1 MAEAYNSRI
10 NFKEIVFANSPQYLS
25 LEHLPDGAVGKANSI
40 SAEVYVWVGDKGSVP
55 GSPTYTL
62 NQKASTITAG
72 FDNTF
77 AVFEVAGYIKEV
89 IEQIPVSSNYN
100 TKAAVWFKIKAIAD
114 TSATYY
120 DSGVF
125 LATLGYGDYT
135 AGANPGVATAAD
147 LSKVMFGV
155 PERFKTTSNI
165 GNRYSFYVGED
176 STLVSVEK
184 VGETALTPTVGST
197 LSNRQFF
204 SLDTPTLNPVGD
216 ESGVVKLVYNT
227 SAIKNYYFESYSMK
241 NQGVEVA
248 YFDRYGVQVS
258 MQFMGR
264 ADDSFTL
271 KRKTYTNILV
281 NRTTIYDPSEH
292 NKKTFNIQRQKS
304 VTVNTGLIESGQV
317 EQLKDILNSYKVW
330 FINSDG
336 DFIPVSVKDTNFNP
350 KSDIYD
356 KLHDYT
362 FNFEVA
368 NPDINQVT

>member
-40 SAEVYVWVGDKGSVP
+40 SAEVYVWVGDKGSIP

-165 GNRYSFYVGED
+165 GNRYSFYIGED
-176 STLVSVEK
+176 SNLVSVEK

-204 SLDTPTLNPVGD
+204 SIDNPTLNPVGD

-241 NQGVEVA
+241 SQGVEVV

-304 VTVNTGLIESGQV
+304 VSVNTGLIEAGQV

>member
-40 SAEVYVWVGDKGSVP
+40 SAEVYVWVGDKGSIP

-165 GNRYSFYVGED
+165 GNRYSFYIGED
-176 STLVSVEK
+176 SNLVSVEK

-204 SLDTPTLNPVGD
+204 SMDTPTLNPVGD

-241 NQGVEVA
+241 SQGVEVV

-304 VTVNTGLIESGQV
+304 VSVNTGLIEAGQV

>member
-165 GNRYSFYVGED
+165 GNRYSFYIGED
-176 STLVSVEK
+176 SNLVSVEK

-197 LSNRQFF
+197 LSNRQFL
-204 SLDTPTLNPVGD
+204 SIDNPTLNPVGD
-216 ESGVVKLVYNT
+216 ESGVIKLVYNT

-304 VTVNTGLIESGQV
+304 VSVNTGLIESGQV

>member
-204 SLDTPTLNPVGD
+204 SIDNPTLNPVGD

>member
-304 VTVNTGLIESGQV
+304 VSVNTGLIESGQV

>member
-1 MAEAYNSRI
+1 MAEAYNSNI

-40 SAEVYVWVGDKGSVP
+40 SAEVYVWVGDKGSIP

-89 IEQIPVSSNYN
+89 IEQIPVASNYN

-135 AGANPGVATAAD
+135 AGANPGVASAVD

-155 PERFKTTSNI
+155 SERFKTTSNI
-165 GNRYSFYVGED
+165 GNRYSFYVGE
-176 STLVSVEK
+176 SSNLVSVEK
-184 VGETALTPTVGST
+184 IGETALTPTVGST
-197 LSNRQFF
+197 LSNRQFITI
-204 SLDTPTLNPVGD
+204 DNPTLNPVGD
-216 ESGVVKLVYNT
+216 ETGIVQLKYNT
-227 SAIKNYYFESYSMK
+227 SLLVNYYFESYSMK
-241 NQGVEVA
+241 SQGVEVV

-304 VTVNTGLIESGQV
+304 VTVNTGVIESGQV
-317 EQLKDILNSYKVW
+317 EQLKDLLNSYKVW

-356 KLHDYT
+356 KIHDYT

>member
-135 AGANPGVATAAD
+135 AGANPGVSTAAD

>member
-165 GNRYSFYVGED
+165 GNRYSFYIGED
-176 STLVSVEK
+176 SNLVSVEK

-204 SLDTPTLNPVGD
+204 SIDNPTLNPVGD

-241 NQGVEVA
+241 NQGVEVV

>member
-165 GNRYSFYVGED
+165 GNRYSFYIGED
-176 STLVSVEK
+176 SNLVSVEK

-204 SLDTPTLNPVGD
+204 SIDNPTLNPVGD

-304 VTVNTGLIESGQV
+304 VSVNTGLIESGQV

>member
-241 NQGVEVA
+241 NQGVEVV

-304 VTVNTGLIESGQV
+304 VSVNTGLIESGQV